1 MHLVN
6 SAGALV
12 QYLLSRFVLPM
23 TVLSLTEAPARTLNV
38 LGTTPP
44 ALSTILLISPK
55 LAVPP
60 SLLLL
65 LLFLLPPL
73 AIR

>member
-12 QYLLSRFVLPM
+12 RYLLSRFVLPM

-38 LGTTPP
+38 LGTAPP

-55 LAVPP
+55 IALPL
-60 SLLLL
+60 SLL

>member
-23 TVLSLTEAPARTLNV
+23 TVLFLTDTTPVRTLNV
-38 LGTTPP
+38 FGTTQP
-44 ALSTILLISPK
+44 ALSTILLIFPK
-55 LAVPP
+55 LVLPH
-60 SLLLL
+60 SLL
-65 LLFLLPPL
+65 LLFLHPPL